1 MRVSNRK
8 LCGLL
13 ALVLALCAVSGVLLW
28 RSRPSGS
35 QVVVTVNGEQY
46 GVYDLYTDQTVEI
59 RPADGSWH
67 NVLRIEDGRAEVV
80 QSDCDNQICVHT
92 APLTEDTVGIIVC
105 LPHGVVV
112 ELRESPQ

>member
-1 MRVSNRK
+1 MRVSNRR

-13 ALVLALCAVSGVLLW
+13 ALVLALCAASGMLFW

-46 GVYDLYTDQTVEI
+46 GVYDLYTDQTVQI
-59 RPADGSWH
+59 CPADGSWH
-67 NVLRIEDGRAEVV
+67 NVLQIEDGRAAVV
-80 QSDCDNQICVHT
+80 VSDCDNQICVHT
-92 APLTEDTVGIIVC
+92 PPLTEGIVGLIVC

-112 ELRESPQ
+112 ELRDSN